1 MHLTE
6 PTLAGILAPVRAEM
20 DALEVALDDGV
31 TGIGEPLSAV
41 LHRSL
46 KGGKRLRPAV
56 VILVGHLYRVPAE
69 PFIKLGAAAEMIHT
83 ATLMHDDLVDGAAYR
98 RGRETRH
105 EIWPAS
111 ATVLAGDFL
120 LGLAVSMISS
130 LGKPRVLEIMSDA
143 FATMS
148 GGEIQEIFQE
158 KYGREAYYDVIEAKT
173 ASFFSGCARAAGVLA
188 NAPPPQVKGLG
199 EYGRQLGLAFQIMD
213 DVIDYAPWC
222 GTGKPSGKDLEQGL
236 LTLPAILYLENGG
249 DRSILSAA
257 ITSKDT
263 GALEEGLE
271 AIRRSG
277 AWRESL
283 KMAAQHA
290 ERARAALGG
299 LPDCE
304 ARRTLR
310 SLADYVAG
318 QLEAD

>member
-1 MHLTE
+1 
-6 PTLAGILAPVRAEM
+6 M
-20 DALEVALDDGV
+20 DALEIALDDGV

-46 KGGKRLRPAV
+46 KGGKRLRPAII
-56 VILVGHLYRVPAE
+56 ILVGGLYQMPAE

-83 ATLMHDDLVDGAAYR
+83 ATLIHDDLVDGAAYR

-158 KYGREAYYDVIEAKT
+158 EASREAYYNVIEAKT
-173 ASFFSGCARAAGVLA
+173 ASYFSGCACAAGVLA
-188 NAPPPQVKGLG
+188 DAPRPQLEGLG
-199 EYGRQLGLAFQIMD
+199 EYGRELGLAFQIVD
-213 DVIDYAPWC
+213 DIIDYAPLC
-222 GTGKPSGKDLEQGL
+222 GMGKPSGKDLEQGL
-236 LTLPAILYLENGG
+236 LTLPAILYLEKGG
-249 DRSILSAA
+249 DRSVLSSA
-257 ITSKDT
+257 IAGNDPR
-263 GALEEGLE
+263 ALEEGLQ

-277 AWRESL
+277 VLEESTRI
-283 KMAAQHA
+283 AAQHA
-290 ERARAALGG
+290 ERARAALGR
-299 LPDCE
+299 LPDGE
-304 ARRTLR
+304 ARRALG
-310 SLADYVAG
+310 SLADYIAG
-318 QLEAD
+318 QLEAG